1 MQAEAQ
7 LRAGAADEDV
17 LAVLAQLPADAPV
30 ALHTRAGDC
39 YLALDALDAS
49 QLAYERAAGDTDALY
64 GLGLVASRRGDSDR
78 AIELWLDVRNQ
89 DLVADR
95 PVWTLTAEAFDE
107 TAERAL
113 ASLPEPIRMHL
124 ENVPILAHDYP
135 DEALVREGW
144 DPRMLGFF
152 SGVPLPE
159 KEVLGEGPQFPD
171 CALLFQRNIE
181 RDCDSPVEA
190 MEQVRITLLHET
202 GHFFGL
208 SDDDLEE
215 MGLG

>member
-1 MQAEAQ
+1 M
-7 LRAGAADEDV
+7 
-17 LAVLAQLPADAPV
+17 
-30 ALHTRAGDC
+30 
-39 YLALDALDAS
+39 
-49 QLAYERAAGDTDALY
+49 Y
-64 GLGLVASRRGDSDR
+64 GLGLVASRRGDPER
-78 AIELWLDVRNQ
+78 AIELWLDVRNK
-89 DLVADR
+89 DVVADR

-124 ENVPILAHDYP
+124 ENVPILVQDYP

-152 SGVPLPE
+152 SGIPLPD
-159 KEVLGEGPQFPD
+159 KEVIGEGPQSPD
-171 CALLFQRNIE
+171 CAILFQRNIE